1 MIPTPTSHGSLT
13 QRLGNFETLTEGLD
27 YAARG
32 TTGCNF
38 YAPRGHLETVLGYA
52 ELQARSHEAA
62 LRLSALGL
70 ERGARVAILA
80 ETTPDFMAFFY
91 GCQYAGLVPVPL
103 PLSINLGG
111 HEAYVQR
118 LRAMLNAAKVSAAIA
133 SDELIALLREA
144 GTGVVAGMIG
154 TPADFLGLGTRGGEL
169 RPLTKDEPCY
179 MQYSSGSTSLPR
191 GVLVSQRAIT
201 NNARGIARDGLRLVP
216 EDRATSWLPLYHDMG
231 LVGFCI
237 SPMMSQ
243 VSIDYMAT
251 SAFAR
256 RPLLWLKLISEAQST
271 IAFSPTFGYELCVRR
286 VTNGQASQYDL
297 SSWRIAG
304 IGGEMVRPEVL
315 QEFTDCFAPSG
326 FDGKAFL
333 PSYGLAESTL
343 AVTFPRLGSGVRVD
357 HIDRTAYE
365 SRAEAIASKAK
376 TSSSAYKA
384 RAFVFCGSALPGH
397 EVEVRGS
404 TGQALA
410 DRKIGRVC
418 VRGPSVMQGY
428 YDDSEASE
436 AVMLADGWMDTG
448 DLGYLVEGEL
458 VITGRSKDLI
468 ICNGRNIWPQDLEW
482 TVEKLPGIRPG
493 CVAAFSVDQERDSEQ
508 VVVIA
513 ETRLSEE
520 QEQQLLVQDILF
532 NIRRTAGVDC
542 QAILVPPRSLTFTSS
557 GKLSRAAVREDFLSG
572 ALRPLTE
579 DAPIAGFADSD
590 PRLMATAN

>member
-1 MIPTPTSHGSLT
+1 MIPTPTSHGSLA
-13 QRLGNFETLTEGLD
+13 QRLGDFETLTEGLD

-38 YAPRGHLETVLGYA
+38 YAPRGHLETVLSYG

-70 ERGARVAILA
+70 DRGARIAILA

-91 GCQYAGLVPVPL
+91 GCQYAGLVPVPM
-103 PLSINLGG
+103 PLSMNLGG

-133 SDELIALLREA
+133 SDELISLLREA

-154 TPADFLGLGTRGGEL
+154 TPADFLALGTRGGEL
-169 RPLTKDEPCY
+169 RPLNKDEPCY

-191 GVLVSQRAIT
+191 GVMVSQLAIT
-201 NNARGIARDGLRLVP
+201 SNARGIARDGLKLVP

-297 SSWRIAG
+297 TNWRIAG

-315 QEFTDCFAPSG
+315 QDFTDCFAPSG
-326 FDGKAFL
+326 FNGKAFL

-343 AVTFPRLGSGVRVD
+343 AVTFPRLGGGVRVD

-365 SRAEAIASKAK
+365 SRAKAIPSK
-376 TSSSAYKA
+376 TDGSAYKA

-404 TGQALA
+404 SGQALA

-428 YDDSEASE
+428 YEDAEASE
-436 AVMLADGWMDTG
+436 GVMLADGWMDTG
-448 DLGYLVEGEL
+448 DLGYLVDGEL

-493 CVAAFSVDQERDSEQ
+493 CVAAFSVDQEEDSEQ

-579 DAPIAGFADSD
+579 DAPIAGFAESD

>member
-1 MIPTPTSHGSLT
+1 MIPTPTSHGSLA
-13 QRLGNFETLTEGLD
+13 QRLGDFETLTEGLD

-38 YAPRGHLETVLGYA
+38 YAPRGHLETVLSYG

-70 ERGARVAILA
+70 DRGARIAILA

-91 GCQYAGLVPVPL
+91 GCQYAGLVPVPM
-103 PLSINLGG
+103 PLSMNLGG

-133 SDELIALLREA
+133 SDELISLLREA

-154 TPADFLGLGTRGGEL
+154 TPADFLALGTRGGEL
-169 RPLTKDEPCY
+169 RPLNKDEPCY

-191 GVLVSQRAIT
+191 GVMVSQLAIT
-201 NNARGIARDGLRLVP
+201 SNARGIARDGLKLVP

-297 SSWRIAG
+297 TNWRIAG

-315 QEFTDCFAPSG
+315 QDFTDCFAPSG
-326 FDGKAFL
+326 FNGKAFL

-343 AVTFPRLGSGVRVD
+343 AVTFPRLGGGVRVD

-365 SRAEAIASKAK
+365 SRAEAIPSK
-376 TSSSAYKA
+376 TDGSAYKA

-404 TGQALA
+404 SGQALA

-428 YDDSEASE
+428 YEDAEASE
-436 AVMLADGWMDTG
+436 GVMLADGWMDTG
-448 DLGYLVEGEL
+448 DLGYLVDGEL

-493 CVAAFSVDQERDSEQ
+493 CVAAFSVDQEEDSEQ

-579 DAPIAGFADSD
+579 DAPIAGFAESD

>member
-1 MIPTPTSHGSLT
+1 MNPTPTSHGNLV
-13 QRLGNFETLTEGLD
+13 QRLGDFETLTEGLD

-70 ERGARVAILA
+70 ERGARVALLA
-80 ETTPDFMAFFY
+80 ETTPEFMAFFY

-111 HEAYVQR
+111 HEAYVLR
-118 LRAMLNAAKVSAAIA
+118 LKAMLTAAKVSAAVA
-133 SDELIALLREA
+133 SEDLIGLLREA

-154 TPADFLGLGTRGGEL
+154 TPEEFLALGTRGGEL

-201 NNARGIARDGLRLVP
+201 NNARGIARDGLKLVP

-237 SPMMSQ
+237 APMMSQ
-243 VSIDYMAT
+243 VSIDYIAT

-256 RPLLWLKLISEAQST
+256 RPLLWLKLISEARST

-297 SSWRIAG
+297 ESWRIAG

-315 QEFTDCFAPSG
+315 QAFTECFAPSR

-357 HIDRTAYE
+357 HIDRAAYE
-365 SRAEAIASKAK
+365 SQAEAIPSTPK
-376 TSSSAYKA
+376 TNGSAYKA
-384 RAFVFCGSALPGH
+384 RSFVFCGSALPGH
-397 EVEVRGS
+397 EVEVRS
-404 TGQALA
+404 TSGQALP
-410 DRKIGRVC
+410 DRKIGRIC
-418 VRGPSVMQGY
+418 VRGPSVMKGY
-428 YDDSEASE
+428 YDNPEASE
-436 AVMLADGWMDTG
+436 GVMLADGWMDTG

-458 VITGRSKDLI
+458 VITGRSKDPDHL
-468 ICNGRNIWPQDLEW
+468 Q
-482 TVEKLPGIRPG
+482 RPEHM
-493 CVAAFSVDQERDSEQ
+493 AAGP
-508 VVVIA
+508 
-513 ETRLSEE
+513 
-520 QEQQLLVQDILF
+520 
-532 NIRRTAGVDC
+532 GVD
-542 QAILVPPRSLTFTSS
+542 R
-557 GKLSRAAVREDFLSG
+557 REAAGHPAR
-572 ALRPLTE
+572 LR
-579 DAPIAGFADSD
+579 G
-590 PRLMATAN
+590 RLLRRP

>member
-1 MIPTPTSHGSLT
+1 MNPTPTSHGSLA
-13 QRLGNFETLTEGLD
+13 QRLGDFETLTEGLD

-70 ERGARVAILA
+70 ERGARVALLA
-80 ETTPDFMAFFY
+80 ETKPDFMAFFY

-118 LRAMLNAAKVSAAIA
+118 LRAMLTAAKVSAAVA

-154 TPADFLGLGTRGGEL
+154 TPEAFLVLGTRGGEL

-191 GVLVSQRAIT
+191 GVLVTQRAIT
-201 NNARGIARDGLRLVP
+201 NNARGIARDGLKLMP

-237 SPMMSQ
+237 APMMSQ
-243 VSIDYMAT
+243 VSIDYIAT
-251 SAFAR
+251 SSFAR
-256 RPLLWLKLISEAQST
+256 RPLLWLKLISEAEST

-297 SSWRIAG
+297 ESWRIAG

-315 QEFTDCFAPSG
+315 QAFSDCFAPSG

-333 PSYGLAESTL
+333 PSYGLAEATL
-343 AVTFPRLGSGVRVD
+343 AVTFPGLGSGVRVD
-357 HIDRTAYE
+357 HVDRAAYE
-365 SRAEAIASKAK
+365 SQAEALPAEPK
-376 TSSSAYKA
+376 TNGSAYKA
-384 RAFVFCGSALPGH
+384 RAFVFCGAALPGH
-397 EVEVRGS
+397 EVEVRGPC
-404 TGQALA
+404 GQALP
-410 DRKIGRVC
+410 DRKIGRIC

-428 YDDSEASE
+428 YANPEASE
-436 AVMLADGWMDTG
+436 GVMLADGWMDTG

-493 CVAAFSVDQERDSEQ
+493 CVAAFSVDLEQDSEK

-579 DAPIAGFADSD
+579 ELPIAELAASD
-590 PRLMATAN
+590 PRLMAAAN

>member
-1 MIPTPTSHGSLT
+1 MNPTPTSHGSLA
-13 QRLGNFETLTEGLD
+13 QRLGDFETLTEGLD

-38 YAPRGHLETVLGYA
+38 YAPRGHLETVLSYA

-70 ERGARVAILA
+70 ERGARVALLA

-118 LRAMLNAAKVSAAIA
+118 LRAMLTAAKVSAAIA

-154 TPADFLGLGTRGGEL
+154 TPEDFLALGTRGGEL

-191 GVLVSQRAIT
+191 GVLVTQRAIT

-237 SPMMSQ
+237 APMMSQ
-243 VSIDYMAT
+243 VSIDYIAT
-251 SAFAR
+251 SSFAR

-297 SSWRIAG
+297 STWRIAG
-304 IGGEMVRPEVL
+304 IGGEMVWPEVL
-315 QEFTDCFAPSG
+315 QAFSECFAPSG

-357 HIDRTAYE
+357 HIDRAAYE
-365 SRAEAIASKAK
+365 SQADALPAEPK
-376 TSSSAYKA
+376 TNGSAYKA

-397 EVEVRGS
+397 EVEVRGPS
-404 TGQALA
+404 GQALP
-410 DRKIGRVC
+410 DRKIGRIC

-428 YDDSEASE
+428 YDNPEASE
-436 AVMLADGWMDTG
+436 GVMLADGWMDTG

-468 ICNGRNIWPQDLEW
+468 ICNGHNIWPQDLEW

-493 CVAAFSVDQERDSEQ
+493 CVAAFSVDLEQDSEK

-532 NIRRTAGVDC
+532 NIRRTAGVEC

-579 DAPIAGFADSD
+579 EA
-590 PRLMATAN
+590 RLS

>member
-1 MIPTPTSHGSLT
+1 M
-13 QRLGNFETLTEGLD
+13 RLGDFETLTEGLD

-32 TTGCNF
+32 ATGCNF
-38 YAPRGHLETVLGYA
+38 YAPRGSLETVLSYA
-52 ELQARSHEAA
+52 ELQARSHEVA
-62 LRLSALGL
+62 LRLAAQGL
-70 ERGARVAILA
+70 PRGSRVAVMA

-111 HEAYVQR
+111 HEAYVER
-118 LRAMLNAAKVSAAIA
+118 LSAMLAVAKVSAAVA
-133 SDELIALLREA
+133 SEDLIGLLREA
-144 GTGVVAGMIG
+144 GRGTVAGMIG
-154 TPADFLGLGTRGGEL
+154 TPDEFLALSAAGGEL

-179 MQYSSGSTSLPR
+179 IQYSSGSTSLPR
-191 GVLVSQRAIT
+191 GVLVTQQAIT
-201 NNARGIARDGLRLVP
+201 SNARGIAQDGLKLLP
-216 EDRATSWLPLYHDMG
+216 EDRASSWLPLYHDMG

-237 SPMMSQ
+237 TPMMSQ
-243 VSIDYMAT
+243 VSIDYLAT
-251 SAFAR
+251 SSFAR

-286 VTNGQASQYDL
+286 VTNGQAGHYDL
-297 SSWRIAG
+297 SSWRVAG

-315 QEFTDCFAPSG
+315 QAFSECFAVSG
-326 FDGKAFL
+326 FDPKAFL

-343 AVTFPRLGSGVRVD
+343 AVTFPDLEKGVRVD
-357 HIDRTAYE
+357 HVDRAAYE
-365 SRAEAIASKAK
+365 SRGEAIQSEPK
-376 TSSSAYKA
+376 TNGSAYKT

-397 EVEVRGS
+397 DVEIRNQA
-404 TGQALA
+404 GQALP

-428 YDDSEASE
+428 YGNAEANRG
-436 AVMLADGWMDTG
+436 VLLADGWMDTG
-448 DLGYLVEGEL
+448 DLGYLVEGEI

-482 TVEKLPGIRPG
+482 TIEKLPGIRSG
-493 CVAAFSVDQERDSEQ
+493 CVAAFSVDIEKESEK
-508 VVVIA
+508 VVVVA
-513 ETRLSEE
+513 ETRLSQE
-520 QEQQLLVQDILF
+520 QEQQSLVQEILF

-572 ALRPLTE
+572 ALRTLTE
-579 DAPIAGFADSD
+579 DAPIVDFPAEQE
-590 PRLMATAN
+590 PRLAVVAN

>member
-1 MIPTPTSHGSLT
+1 MIPTPTSHGSLA
-13 QRLGNFETLTEGLD
+13 QRLGDFETLTEGLD

-32 TTGCNF
+32 ITGCNF
-38 YAPRGHLETVLGYA
+38 YAPRGHLETVLSYA

-70 ERGARVAILA
+70 DRGARIAILA

-91 GCQYAGLVPVPL
+91 GCQYAGLVPVPM
-103 PLSINLGG
+103 PLSMNLGG

-133 SDELIALLREA
+133 SDELISLLREA

-154 TPADFLGLGTRGGEL
+154 TPADFLALGTRGGEL

-191 GVLVSQRAIT
+191 GVLVSQLAIT
-201 NNARGIARDGLRLVP
+201 SNARGIARDGLKLVP

-297 SSWRIAG
+297 TNWRIAG

-315 QEFTDCFAPSG
+315 QDFTDCFAPSG

-343 AVTFPRLGSGVRVD
+343 AVTFPRLGGGVRVD

-365 SRAEAIASKAK
+365 SRAEAIPSK
-376 TSSSAYKA
+376 TDGSAYKA

-404 TGQALA
+404 SGQALA

-428 YDDSEASE
+428 YEDSEASE
-436 AVMLADGWMDTG
+436 GVMLADGWMDTG
-448 DLGYLVEGEL
+448 DLGYLVDGEL

-493 CVAAFSVDQERDSEQ
+493 CVAAFSVDQEEDSEQ

-579 DAPIAGFADSD
+579 DAPIAGFAESD

>member
-1 MIPTPTSHGSLT
+1 MIPTPTSHGSLA
-13 QRLGNFETLTEGLD
+13 QRLGDFETLTEGLD

-38 YAPRGHLETVLGYA
+38 YAPRGHLETVLSYG

-70 ERGARVAILA
+70 DRGARIAILA

-91 GCQYAGLVPVPL
+91 GCQYAGLVPVPM
-103 PLSINLGG
+103 PLSMNLGG

-133 SDELIALLREA
+133 SDELISLLREA

-154 TPADFLGLGTRGGEL
+154 TPADFLALGTRGGEL
-169 RPLTKDEPCY
+169 RPLNKDEPCY

-191 GVLVSQRAIT
+191 GVMVSQLAIT
-201 NNARGIARDGLRLVP
+201 SNARGIARDGLKLVP

-297 SSWRIAG
+297 TNWRIAG

-315 QEFTDCFAPSG
+315 QDFTDCFAPSG
-326 FDGKAFL
+326 FNGKAFL

-343 AVTFPRLGSGVRVD
+343 AVTFPRLGGGVRVD
-357 HIDRTAYE
+357 HIDRSAYE
-365 SRAEAIASKAK
+365 SRAEAIPSK
-376 TSSSAYKA
+376 TDGSAYKA

-404 TGQALA
+404 SGQALA

-428 YDDSEASE
+428 YEDAEASE
-436 AVMLADGWMDTG
+436 GVMLADGWMDTG
-448 DLGYLVEGEL
+448 DLGYLVDGEL

-493 CVAAFSVDQERDSEQ
+493 CVAAFSVDQEEDSEQ

-579 DAPIAGFADSD
+579 DAPIAGFAESD